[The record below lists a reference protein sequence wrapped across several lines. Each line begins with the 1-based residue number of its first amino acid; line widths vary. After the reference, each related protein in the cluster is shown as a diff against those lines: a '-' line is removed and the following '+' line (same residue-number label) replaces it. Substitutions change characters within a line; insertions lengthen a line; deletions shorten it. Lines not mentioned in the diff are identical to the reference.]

1 MASIIRPLSS
11 IDPQPIKEYLV
22 SFGIPEAVVDWKYF
36 DQSFN
41 RGQERGFVSLSEGR
55 VRGFIG
61 LIPFRI
67 VHNRREFSVAWSCD
81 WSLDRRAQT
90 GLAGLML
97 VRECL
102 RPYDFVLSSGGNEKT
117 RRIFSQIA
125 PISIPGAGITLHA
138 PIRVGCFL
146 HVLQEKLGDQITS
159 SLDRLRQVPLRR
171 GRTAL
176 SSDRVTIEPGL
187 SAVLHPLLEKSNI
200 VDGCP
205 LYDFEYLHWQIGR
218 CPVLDSYTVYLK
230 GKGDVRTAVLLW
242 CSATSRDF
250 WRMAVLSM
258 DPNPADLDSLVAMS
272 LSFVQSEGGVALS
285 VGASRHETKFIAV
298 MRAHGFIVSPRRRP
312 LYILGGSRG
321 ASLIPEPRQL
331 GFLDTDW
338 AYRVPVRYSSMV
350 SAANSSEAPSGG
362 LSEPADS
369 TY

>member
-1 MASIIRPLSS
+1 
-11 IDPQPIKEYLV
+11 
-22 SFGIPEAVVDWKYF
+22 
-36 DQSFN
+36 
-41 RGQERGFVSLSEGR
+41 
-55 VRGFIG
+55 
-61 LIPFRI
+61 
-67 VHNRREFSVAWSCD
+67 
-81 WSLDRRAQT
+81 
-90 GLAGLML
+90 
-97 VRECL
+97 
-102 RPYDFVLSSGGNEKT
+102 
-117 RRIFSQIA
+117 
-125 PISIPGAGITLHA
+125 
-138 PIRVGCFL
+138 VGCFL
-146 HVLQEKLGDQITS
+146 HVLQEKLGDQIS
-159 SLDRLRQVPLRR
+159 SGLDRLRQVPLRR
-171 GRTAL
+171 GTPAI

-187 SAVLHPLLEKSNI
+187 AVVLHPLLEKSNL

-230 GKGDVRTAVLLW
+230 GKADVRTAVLLW

-250 WRMAVLSM
+250 WRMTVLSM

-298 MRAHGFIVSPRRRP
+298 MRSHGFIVSPRRRP

-321 ASLIPEPRQL
+321 SSLIPEPRQL

-338 AYRVPVRYSSMV
+338 AYRVPVRYASMV
-350 SAANSSEAPSGG
+350 PAVSSSEASGGG